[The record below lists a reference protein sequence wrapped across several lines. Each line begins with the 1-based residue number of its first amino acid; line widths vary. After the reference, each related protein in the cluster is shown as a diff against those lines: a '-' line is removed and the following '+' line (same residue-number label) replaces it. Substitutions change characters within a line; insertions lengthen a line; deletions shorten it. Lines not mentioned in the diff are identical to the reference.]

1 MGRDD
6 EHAVVGH
13 VACHHTAE
21 LRLRG
26 DVESVG
32 RLVHEQQPRS
42 RGEGEAHEH
51 LLLLPHRER
60 VKFEGSGQFE
70 VIQAAVEHLA
80 AETGVER
87 TVDAYV
93 LVEGCVGQL
102 KLLGHNE
109 HLLEHLGAALA
120 RLYTVVG
127 DGTFLRMQQSADEVK
142 QCRFAR
148 AVLSQQS
155 VYVVFLQLQAEVV
168 EHLFGGACIVETDIL
183 NLYHI
188 VDG

>member
-13 VACHHTAE
+13 VAGHHTAE
-21 LRLRG
+21 LCLRG
-26 DVESVG
+26 NVQAVG
-32 RLVHEQQPRS
+32 GLVHQQQPRS
-42 RGEGEAHEH
+42 GCEGKAHEH
-51 LLLLPHRER
+51 LFLLPHRER
-60 VKFEGSGQFE
+60 VQFEGGGQFE
-70 VIQAAVEHLA
+70 DVQAAVEHLA
-80 AETGVER
+80 AETGIER
-87 TVDAYV
+87 AVDAYV
-93 LVEGCVGQL
+93 FVEGDVGQF

-127 DGTFLRMQQSADEVK
+127 DGTFLRMQQSANQIE
-142 QCRFAR
+142 QCRLACAVFA
-148 AVLSQQS
+148 QQT
-155 VYVVFLQLQAEVV
+155 VYVVFLQLQAEVA